1 MRNFPFRMTIIFVI
15 AASLSFA
22 AEREKYWLFFKD
34 KGKDLSKTSQQRLA
48 DQLDER
54 AKWRR
59 AKVTTSGEPLVDLTD
74 LPVHQPY
81 IDEIVARGFEIV
93 VTSRWL
99 NAVTIQATAGE
110 AHDLAALAFI
120 REVKKVAKG
129 KRKPIIDE
137 AENLTKPLGATWNGS
152 FDYGTSI
159 TQNEQIGVPDV
170 HSAGITGEGVLIAV
184 LDAGFNLD
192 NEAFTD
198 IDIVATYDFINDD
211 ENVDNEPGDAPNQNS
226 HGTQVLSVIG
236 GFAPGKLIGPAFDA
250 GFLLAKTEDVSSET
264 EIEEDFWIAAAEWA
278 EAHGADIITTSLGYY
293 DWYDYSDMN
302 GQKAPI
308 TIAADMAVKK
318 GIVVVT
324 SAGNEGNTSWY
335 HIGAPADGF
344 DVIAVGA
351 VNSAGTIA
359 AFSSRGPTSDG
370 RIKPE
375 VVAMGVS
382 CTVAYTGGGFGSANG
397 TSFSCPLVAGAA
409 ALILSAHPQ
418 LTPKQVRQALIQTAA
433 QVTQPDNTYGF
444 GLINALDAAN
454 YHGNISDPAETTEFV
469 SLYPNPYSYSDH
481 GVLFFIVDL
490 VETSQ
495 VRVDLYNLLGQSY
508 GAIIQTTA
516 PAGQH
521 RPLRW
526 NGATVSGRSVPSG
539 VYFYRLQIGE
549 YRKTGKIT
557 LLH

>member
-1 MRNFPFRMTIIFVI
+1 MKNLSVRSLLIFMMVTTSVCFS
-15 AASLSFA
+15 AAK
-22 AEREKYWLFFKD
+22 EKYWLFFKD
-34 KGKDLSKTSQQRLA
+34 KGQVLAKSSLQQLE
-48 DQLDER
+48 DELDER

-59 AKVTTSGEPLVDLTD
+59 AKVAGAPLVDATD
-74 LPVHQPY
+74 LPVYQPY
-81 IDEIVARGFEIV
+81 IDAVIKRGFTIIV
-93 VTSRWL
+93 SSKWL
-99 NAVTIQATAGE
+99 NAVSVRATTDE
-110 AHDLAALAFI
+110 ARDLATLACI
-120 REVKKVAKG
+120 REVKRVGSG

-137 AENLTKPLGATWNGS
+137 PKELAKPLGATANGS
-152 FDYGTSI
+152 YDYGPSI

-170 HSAGITGEGVLIAV
+170 HSAGITGDGVLVAV

-192 NEAFTD
+192 NEAFST
-198 IDIVATYDFINDD
+198 IDIVAMHDFINDD
-211 ENVDNEPGDAPNQNS
+211 DNVDNEPGDAANQNS

-236 GFAPGKLIGPAFDA
+236 GFAPGKLIGPAFGA
-250 GFLLAKTEDVSSET
+250 SFLLAKTEDVSSET
-264 EIEEDFWIAAAEWA
+264 EIEEDYWIAAAEWA
-278 EAHGADIITTSLGYY
+278 EARGADIITTSLGYY

-302 GQKAPI
+302 GQTALI
-308 TIAADMAVKK
+308 TIAADIAVKK

-324 SAGNEGNTSWY
+324 SAGNEGDNSWRY
-335 HIGAPADGF
+335 IGAPADGF

-351 VNSAGTIA
+351 VNSTGTIA
-359 AFSSRGPTSDG
+359 GFSSRGPTSDG

-375 VVAMGVS
+375 VVALGVS
-382 CTVAYTGGGFGSANG
+382 CTVAYAGGGFGSANG

-409 ALILSAHPQ
+409 ALILSAHPH

-454 YHGNISDPAETTEFV
+454 YHGNISDPADATELV

-490 VETSQ
+490 LETSHI
-495 VRVDLYNLLGQSY
+495 RVDLYNALGQSH

-516 PAGQH
+516 PAGKN

-526 NGATVSGRSVPSG
+526 NGATAAGRVPSG